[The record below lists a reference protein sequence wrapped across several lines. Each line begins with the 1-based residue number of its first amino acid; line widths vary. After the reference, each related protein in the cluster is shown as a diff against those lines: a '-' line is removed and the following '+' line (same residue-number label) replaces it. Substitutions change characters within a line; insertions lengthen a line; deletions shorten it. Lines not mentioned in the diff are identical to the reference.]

1 MSEAWKITVPESFD
15 LKEHDFHL
23 FDFRFS
29 APLSAS
35 DADQANL
42 PETERQRAL
51 KFHHR
56 IDRNRF
62 VVGRNMLRQ
71 ALALILEIKPVDV
84 PICVEKGRP
93 FLDPALPERCFFNL
107 SHSGSCVMLI
117 LSQKYQVGIDVEVLR
132 DFPDRDQVAKRVM
145 TTEEFDQY
153 MNLGSACRSDAFY
166 RLWVR
171 KESILKYL
179 GTGFAIEPDRIS
191 VGLSQNPHSEIVFEG
206 ERFILRQS
214 QVSDMENPHYWAMA
228 CAYGAK
234 PANLKSYRIPATSQ

>member
-1 MSEAWKITVPESFD
+1 MPEAWKITVPQSFT

-35 DADQANL
+35 DADQTNL

-71 ALALILEIKPVDV
+71 ALALILEVKPVDV

-93 FLDPALPERCFFNL
+93 FLDPAVSERCFFNL
-107 SHSGSCVMLI
+107 SHSGSSVMLI
-117 LSQKYQVGIDVEVLR
+117 LSQKYQVGIDVEVFR
-132 DFPDRDQVAKRVM
+132 DFADRDQVAKRVM
-145 TTEEFDQY
+145 TTEEYDQF
-153 MNLGSACRSDAFY
+153 MNLGASYRGDAFY

-179 GTGFAIEPDRIS
+179 GTGFAIEPSRVS
-191 VGLSQNPHSEIVFEG
+191 VGLSQNPDSEIVFEG
-206 ERFILRQS
+206 ERFILRHS
-214 QVSDMENPHYWAMA
+214 LVSDMEKPHYWAMA
-228 CAYGAK
+228 CACAAK
-234 PANLKSYRIPATSQ
+234 PVALKSYRIPTGRQ

>member
-1 MSEAWKITVPESFD
+1 MPEAWKITVPQSFT

-29 APLSAS
+29 TPLSAS
-35 DADQANL
+35 DADQTNL
-42 PETERQRAL
+42 PDIERRRAL

-71 ALALILEIKPVDV
+71 ALALILEVNPVDA

-93 FLDPALPERCFFNL
+93 FLDPAASDRCFFNL
-107 SHSGSCVMLI
+107 SHSGSSVMLI
-117 LSQKYQVGIDVEVLR
+117 LSQKHQVGIDVEVLR
-132 DFPDRDQVAKRVM
+132 DFPDRDQVAQRVM
-145 TTEEFDQY
+145 TEEEFDQY
-153 MNLGSACRSDAFY
+153 RNLESACRSDAFY

-179 GTGFAIEPDRIS
+179 GTGFAIEPNRIS
-191 VGLSQNPHSEIVFEG
+191 VGLSENSHSEIVFEG

-214 QVSDMENPHYWAMA
+214 LVSDMKPPHYWAMA
-228 CAYGAK
+228 CANDAK
-234 PANLKSYRIPATSQ
+234 PANLKSYRIPTS